1 MSTGELLAKGQ
12 QQINQGQ
19 YEEAVRTFSSIIQ
32 TDPRTVDAY
41 RGRSEAKLFLGR
53 YSDAYRDLFALVISA
68 VRPSDVDDLGKQI
81 LTSYDRRLGGQKPDV
96 PALTGGSFARWVY
109 WQYGDAI
116 PLLDQLLKLDANNVY
131 ANLFRGS
138 NRFFANKDVAA
149 GRADLDRAIQ
159 LAPQNSSVRHIV
171 ADAYT
176 YTPQADLQRA
186 LAEATTAARG
196 GLDTPRIRAILA
208 TALNAQGDSAGAA
221 AHIQKHLDLVTT
233 ENVQT
238 GPLAVGS
245 TVTLDLVPGRT
256 FQIPLQATAGQAIKV
271 ATRSTVPSIL
281 DTILVVLGP
290 DGSPVVGSDDAVK
303 YFAALDWA
311 PPATGTY
318 QMRVTSFEAIS
329 TGPLVV
335 TRS

>member
-1 MSTGELLAKGQ
+1 
-12 QQINQGQ
+12 
-19 YEEAVRTFSSIIQ
+19 
-32 TDPRTVDAY
+32 
-41 RGRSEAKLFLGR
+41 
-53 YSDAYRDLFALVISA
+53 
-68 VRPSDVDDLGKQI
+68 
-81 LTSYDRRLGGQKPDV
+81 
-96 PALTGGSFARWVY
+96 
-109 WQYGDAI
+109 
-116 PLLDQLLKLDANNVY
+116 
-131 ANLFRGS
+131 
-138 NRFFANKDVAA
+138 
-149 GRADLDRAIQ
+149 
-159 LAPQNSSVRHIV
+159 
-171 ADAYT
+171 
-176 YTPQADLQRA
+176 
-186 LAEATTAARG
+186 
-196 GLDTPRIRAILA
+196 
-208 TALNAQGDSAGAA
+208 
-221 AHIQKHLDLVTT
+221 
-233 ENVQT
+233 VQT

-245 TVTLDLVPGRT
+245 TVMLDLVPGRT